1 MINFFYFYNKCSCDT
16 FVALG
21 NSTENHNVIFGK
33 NSDRPYTEAQLIT
46 YGPRTRYSKGEQLKC
61 TYISI
66 PQVNETAAVLL
77 SQPYWMWGAEMGTN
91 EFGVAIGNEAVY
103 SKEKLREKGL
113 LGMDLLRL
121 GLERGKTAKEA
132 LDVITELL
140 EKYGQGGD
148 CDVGSEFWTY
158 HNSFIIADPQEA
170 FVLETADKWWIA
182 EKVKDI
188 RSISN
193 SLSIRGKGDFR
204 REGIIQHAIE
214 EEYCKDDKY
223 FDFAMI
229 FSDTPI
235 SEKFSP
241 YSRPGRSLQLLTE
254 NKEEITPALMMEFL
268 REHDVGI
275 CMHGYYESVGSQVSL
290 LNKNLNR
297 SIHWF
302 TGSTRPCISVYKP
315 YAFPVEGLKVLEPG
329 PYDKVNP
336 DWFWTQH
343 TAFKKIDKNKLKEIE
358 ATLINKVNQ
367 ILLEGD
373 KISDEEF
380 LNKIK
385 RVNSEAWKKSVDMI
399 N

>member
-46 YGPRTRYSKGEQLKC
+46 YVPRTRYSKGEQLKC

-103 SKEKLREKGL
+103 SKEKLRDKGL

-148 CDVGSEFWTY
+148 CVVGSEFWTY
-158 HNSFIIADPQEA
+158 HNSFIIADPREA
-170 FVLETADKWWIA
+170 YILETADKWWIA
-182 EKVKDI
+182 EKVNDV

-204 REGIIQHAIE
+204 RKGIIQHAIE
-214 EEYCKDDKY
+214 KEYCKDDKN

-235 SEKFSP
+235 PEKFSP

-254 NKEEITPALMMEFL
+254 NKGKIKLALMMEFL
-268 REHDVGI
+268 REHDVRI

-290 LNKNLNR
+290 LNNNLSR

-315 YAFPVEGLKVLEPG
+315 YAFPAEGFKVLKPG

-343 TAFKKIDKNKLKEIE
+343 TAIKKIDKNKSKEIE

-367 ILLEGD
+367 ILSEED